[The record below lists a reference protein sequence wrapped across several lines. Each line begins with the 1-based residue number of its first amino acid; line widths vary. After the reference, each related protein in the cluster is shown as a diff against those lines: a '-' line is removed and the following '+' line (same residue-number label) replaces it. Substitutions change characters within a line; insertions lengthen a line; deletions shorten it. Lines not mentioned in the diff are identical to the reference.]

1 MNILGTR
8 KIWFS
13 LSAIIIIIGIIAI
26 SLFGFK
32 TGIDFAGGTILEIQV
47 TESQNPVAD
56 NKLAIINSYKESVEL
71 DVAVQ
76 TIEENRYMIRSE
88 QLSNEQK
95 NQILAHLRGSFAS
108 VEELRFESV
117 DPTISYDIMRKAILA
132 IILAVLAILFYVAY
146 SFRKV
151 PKPLNSWQFSIA
163 AIIALI
169 HDMVILLGVYAILG
183 QYFGAEVDGLFITA
197 LLTLLGF
204 SVHDTIVTFDRI
216 RENLRRRAGED
227 IDVIINDS
235 VVETVVRSIATSF
248 TLLLVLM
255 AMFFFGG
262 NTLRFFTLALMV
274 GVLIGTYSSIFIAAP
289 VLLWGRSSKKITK
302 KL

>member
-8 KIWFS
+8 KIWFG
-13 LSAIIIIIGIIAI
+13 LSAIIIIIGIVAI

-56 NKLAIINSYKESVEL
+56 NKLAIIDSYKESVEL

-76 TIEENRYMIRSE
+76 TIEENRYMVRSE

-95 NQILAHLRGSFAS
+95 NQILAHLRENFAS

-117 DPTISYDIMRKAILA
+117 DPTISYDIVRKAILA

-146 SFRKV
+146 SFRKI
-151 PKPLNSWQFSIA
+151 PKPLSSWQFSIA

-169 HDMVILLGVYAILG
+169 HDMVILLGVYAIVG
-183 QYFGAEVDGLFITA
+183 RYFGAEVDGLFITA

-235 VVETVVRSIATSF
+235 VVETIVRSIATSF

-289 VLLWGRSSKKITK
+289 VLLWGRSSKK
-302 KL
+302 

>member
-13 LSAIIIIIGIIAI
+13 LSIIGVIIGIIAI

-47 TESQNPVAD
+47 TKSQDSGID
-56 NKLAIINSYKESVEL
+56 NKLVIINSYKELVDL

-76 TIEENRYMIRSE
+76 TVEENRYMIRSK
-88 QLSNEQK
+88 QLSNDQK
-95 NQILAHLRGSFAS
+95 NEILTHLQESFVS

-117 DPTISYDIMRKAILA
+117 DPTISYDIVRKAILA
-132 IILAVLAILFYVAY
+132 VILAVLAILFYVAY
-146 SFRKV
+146 TFRKI
-151 PKPLNSWQFSIA
+151 PKPLSSWRFSIA
-163 AIIALI
+163 AIIALM
-169 HDMVILLGVYAILG
+169 HDMIILLGVYAIVSK
-183 QYFGAEVDGLFITA
+183 YFGAEVDGLFITA

-216 RENLRRRAGED
+216 RENLHRRAGED
-227 IDVIINDS
+227 VNIIINDS
-235 VVETVVRSIATSF
+235 VVETIVRSINTSF
-248 TLLLVLM
+248 TLLLVLV

-262 NTLRFFTLALMV
+262 NTLKFFTLALIV
-274 GVLIGTYSSIFIAAP
+274 GVLVGTYSSIFIAAP
-289 VLLWGRSSKKITK
+289 VLLWGRPDKK
-302 KL
+302 